1 MQEETAQ
8 EYKHTRGLESP
19 KVTLEPGHPPLM
31 PLVFQSVSSYRGP
44 RSTVLSGLPAITQ
57 SFLYRNLV
65 QLSYPPFH
73 AFDAIFP
80 EEPCLNLLPDTSGAS
95 PAGTWYPPTSQNF
108 S

>member
-65 QLSYPPFH
+65 QHFLTLHSMHSMPFS
-73 AFDAIFP
+73 
-80 EEPCLNLLPDTSGAS
+80 LRNLA
-95 PAGTWYPPTSQNF
+95 
-108 S
+108 